1 MQIFRISDF
10 ILVFAMACCGPVRVC
25 PVRDLCN
32 QPRFIPGLCEACCRH
47 FGVSDAWP
55 VKSCWVSNRASL
67 DITTSFVLT
76 SRIALAAHSLRD
88 A

>member
-1 MQIFRISDF
+1 MQIFRIFDF
-10 ILVFAMACCGPVRVC
+10 ILVLPWPVAAPSVSA

-32 QPRFIPGLCEACCRH
+32 QPRLIPGLCEACCRH

>member
-10 ILVFAMACCGPVRVC
+10 ILVFAMACCGPVRV
-25 PVRDLCN
+25 RDLCY